1 MVKRGLTG
9 CDRILKIFKPRVQA
23 YRNMGTPV
31 IGPFCVS
38 NRTASS
44 GAAMKRLRAV
54 LVEHD
59 WDGVGLLAMTI
70 YEQHRANR
78 NFREKSTGPD
88 EYACH
93 VFELAEHTPRRLA
106 SYQQLAEARLAQ
118 SVSPAPV
125 GATESF

>member
-44 GAAMKRLRAV
+44 GAAMKPFEPFWWNTIGMV
-54 LVEHD
+54 LD
-59 WDGVGLLAMTI
+59 CS
-70 YEQHRANR
+70 Q
-78 NFREKSTGPD
+78 
-88 EYACH
+88 
-93 VFELAEHTPRRLA
+93 
-106 SYQQLAEARLAQ
+106 
-118 SVSPAPV
+118 
-125 GATESF
+125 

>member
-44 GAAMKRLRAV
+44 GAAMKPLRAV

-70 YEQHRANR
+70 YEQHRANM
-78 NFREKSTGPD
+78 NFPKNRPGPTNMPVM
-88 EYACH
+88 YSS
-93 VFELAEHTPRRLA
+93 LQSIRRVD
-106 SYQQLAEARLAQ
+106 SRLT
-118 SVSPAPV
+118 SS
-125 GATESF
+125 SRRR

>member
-44 GAAMKRLRAV
+44 GAAMKPLRAV

-59 WDGVGLLAMTI
+59 WDGVGLLAMAI
-70 YEQHRANR
+70 YEQHRAR
-78 NFREKSTGPD
+78 T
-88 EYACH
+88 
-93 VFELAEHTPRRLA
+93 
-106 SYQQLAEARLAQ
+106 
-118 SVSPAPV
+118 
-125 GATESF
+125 